1 MTNDARL
8 RVLNRTLE
16 SLIRYT
22 GPVAA
27 LGELEEGVDADLWE
41 MLEGF
46 ERALKKRIEEVEE
59 AV

>member
-8 RVLNRTLE
+8 CVLNRTLE
-16 SLIRYT
+16 SLLRYT

-27 LGELEEGVDADLWE
+27 MGALEEGVDTDLWE

-46 ERALKKRIEEVEE
+46 ERALEKRIEEVEE